1 MSGDK
6 KKRKA
11 RVILAEW
18 TDEKIV
24 SLIGAVEQEPQLW
37 VASLEE
43 YRNKV
48 TRDAA
53 WKSIS
58 EIVFENSITPEE
70 LNKKWQGLRV
80 QFKTEYNKVQKKKS
94 GQGTDENFTVRWRHY
109 EQMKFLLSGDGSV
122 AVETT
127 SNLVSCYFV

>member
-1 MSGDK
+1 MCGDK

-37 VASLEE
+37 DASLEE

-58 EIVFENSITPEE
+58 EIVFENSIAPEE